1 MRREL
6 PMAITLISGI
16 IYATAFYFNVPAA
29 KPIQQGLDKWFLII
43 TGFSCF
49 LGVANLTRI
58 HVKSMRLRKGSW
70 PRSLILLCAMYVTIL
85 VGVFLGHSGPELTW
99 IYQNIITPLDGT
111 MYAILVFY
119 IGSASF
125 RAFRARNIEA
135 LLLLVAGII
144 VMLGQA
150 PIGATISSRI
160 PVMSS
165 WILDI
170 PNAAGMR
177 GITLGASLGA
187 VAQAFRI
194 MVGIERRH
202 LGTN

>member
-1 MRREL
+1 MRREI
-6 PMAITLISGI
+6 PMAITLIAAL
-16 IYATAFYFNVPAA
+16 IYALAFYFTLPAA

-58 HVKSMRLRKGSW
+58 HVKNMQLKKGAW
-70 PRSLILLCAMYVTIL
+70 PRSLILLGAMYATLLI
-85 VGVFLGHSGPELTW
+85 GVFLGHSGKEITW
-99 IYQNIITPLDGT
+99 IYNNIIAPLDGT

-125 RAFRARNIEA
+125 RAFRARNLEA
-135 LLLLVAGII
+135 MLLLVAGII

-150 PIGATISSRI
+150 PIGAAISSHI

-177 GITLGASLGA
+177 GITIGASLGA

>member
-1 MRREL
+1 MRREI
-6 PMAITLISGI
+6 PMAITLITAI
-16 IYATAFYFNVPAA
+16 IYALAFYSTVPAA
-29 KPIQQGLDKWFLII
+29 KPIQQSLDKWFLIV

-49 LGVANLTRI
+49 LGIANLTRI
-58 HVKSMRLRKGSW
+58 HGKNIQLRKGSVS
-70 PRSLILLCAMYVTIL
+70 RSGILLASMYVTLLI
-85 VGVFLGHSGPELTW
+85 GIFLGHSGEQLTW
-99 IYQNIITPLDGT
+99 IYNNVIAPLDGT

-119 IGSASF
+119 IGSASY
-125 RAFRARNIEA
+125 RAFRARNLEA
-135 LLLLVAGII
+135 FCLLAAGII

-150 PIGATISSRI
+150 PIGASISSHI
-160 PVMSS
+160 PKWSS

-177 GITLGASLGA
+177 GIMLGASLGA
-187 VAQAFRI
+187 VSQAFRI